1 MSDKLLY
8 PDEPAPFTVLNREGT
23 SPFLLICDHAGKR
36 IPRRLGTLGL
46 PPEEI
51 DRHIGWDI
59 GALPVAEQLSELLD
73 ATLIS
78 QTWSRL
84 VIDCN
89 RPPSVVSS
97 IPLVSEATDIPGNQG
112 LSAAQKLA
120 RQQEIFTPYHDE
132 IRRILT
138 QRRQRGQAT
147 CIISVHSFT
156 PVYLDIPRPWHIG
169 LLYHRLKA
177 YPQALLAQ
185 LQAQHRWE
193 VGDNQPYSVSDETD
207 YAIPQHA
214 DKNGYPS
221 VGIEIRQDLITAA
234 DDQTA
239 WAKALAPLLQA
250 AWQNYRTE
258 HDGLSA

>member
-1 MSDKLLY
+1 MSEKLLY
-8 PDEPAPFTVLNREGT
+8 PDEPAPFTVVNPEGS

-36 IPRRLGTLGL
+36 IPRRLGSLGL
-46 PPEEI
+46 TSTEI
-51 DRHIGWDI
+51 ERHIGWDI

-89 RPPSVVSS
+89 RPPAAVSA

-112 LSAAQKLA
+112 LSAEQKLA
-120 RQQEIFTPYHDE
+120 RQQEIFTPYHEE

-138 QRRQRGQAT
+138 QRHQRGQVT

-156 PVYLDIPRPWHIG
+156 PVYLGIPRPWHIG
-169 LLYHRLKA
+169 LLYHRLPD
-177 YPQALLAQ
+177 YPQALLTQLNAQ
-185 LQAQHRWE
+185 ERWV
-193 VGDNQPYSVSDETD
+193 VGDNEPYSVSDDTD

-214 DKNGYPS
+214 EKNGYPS
-221 VGIEIRQDLITAA
+221 VAIEIRQDLIT
-234 DDQTA
+234 DRGDQTA
-239 WAKALAPLLQA
+239 WAHTLAPLLEA
-250 AWQNYRTE
+250 AWENYNKQHHR
-258 HDGLSA
+258 

>member
-1 MSDKLLY
+1 MSDKLLS
-8 PDEPAPFTVLNREGT
+8 PDEPAPFTVRNREGT

-46 PPEEI
+46 SPAEI

-132 IRRILT
+132 IRRLLT
-138 QRRQRGQAT
+138 QRRQCGQAT

-177 YPQALLAQ
+177 YPQAFLSQ

-221 VGIEIRQDLITAA
+221 VGIEIRQDLIAEA
-234 DDQTA
+234 EGQTA